1 MQVDGKALK
10 VGIQT
15 SPERESKRR
24 HFWTAADA
32 LRTVAKEDVDFI
44 LTPSGLGIH
53 DAKEL
58 EPLGTTTE
66 EGFKW
71 DYVYLKK
78 AIPGIDI
85 MMLKKA
91 MLGRQRRG

>member
-1 MQVDGKALK
+1 MRIV
-10 VGIQT
+10 V
-15 SPERESKRR
+15 
-24 HFWTAADA
+24 
-32 LRTVAKEDVDFI
+32 KEDVDFI
-44 LTPSGLGIH
+44 LTPSRLGIH

-71 DYVYLKK
+71 DAYLKK
-78 AIPGIDI
+78 AILGIDV

-91 MLGRQRRG
+91 MLGRKRQG